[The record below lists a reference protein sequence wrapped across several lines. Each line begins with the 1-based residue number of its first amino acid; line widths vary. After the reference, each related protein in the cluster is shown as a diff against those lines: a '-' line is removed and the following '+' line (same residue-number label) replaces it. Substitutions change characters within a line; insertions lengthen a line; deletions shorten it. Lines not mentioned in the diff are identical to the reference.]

1 MESQNER
8 VEVRIALA
16 CGECSHLAV
25 GGASV
30 RGFGNDRD
38 FEAMLG
44 NMAADGFGKL
54 LERDATHRKEHAYS
68 ELRWRV
74 VCPWGDDDPSLL
86 GAIPLRGRPAADLEM
101 IGYGAVETLAEALR
115 AHMATRHSTPQ

>member
-1 MESQNER
+1 MGSQNER

-25 GGASV
+25 GGVSAG
-30 RGFGNDRD
+30 GFGSNRD

-44 NMAADGFGKL
+44 NMAADAFGKL
-54 LERDATHRKEHAYS
+54 LERDDAHRTEHAYS

-74 VCPWGDDDPSLL
+74 VCPWGDEDPSLL
-86 GAIPLRGRPAADLEM
+86 GTIPLEGRPAANLE
-101 IGYGAVETLAEALR
+101 ILGYGAVETLVEALR
-115 AHMATRHSTPQ
+115 AHMSRVHATPE